1 MTVTIQAVTERAK
14 NVHAIANQLNNECI
28 VYWDERRI
36 SPFDSFK
43 QMLDISVKDYRL
55 HLQDDVILADNLQDY
70 FLTLKSY
77 MLAEDIHVFSL
88 FAPNRKEFIEAYES
102 GKHIVEFKNFLWLQ
116 AVIFSKTAI
125 EEMRHYIKNYGEI
138 KHDDVFVR
146 DYLKKYNRKAYV
158 HLPSLVQHNVWLG
171 LVVGHRNDKRRMSK
185 LFSKNYVNEL

>member
-1 MTVTIQAVTERAK
+1 MTVTIQAVIERAK

-43 QMLDISVKDYRL
+43 QMLDIQVKDFRL

-77 MLAEDIHVFSL
+77 MWAEDIHVLSL
-88 FAPNRKEFIEAYES
+88 FAPNRKDLIDAYEA
-102 GKHIVEFKNFLWLQ
+102 GKHIAEFKNFLWLQ
-116 AVIFSKTAI
+116 AVIFSKTAV
-125 EEMRHYIKNYGEI
+125 EEMRHFIRNYKDT

-146 DYLKKYNRKAYV
+146 DYLKEYNRKAYV
-158 HLPSLVQHNVWLG
+158 HLPALVQHNVWLG
-171 LVVGHRNDKRRMSK
+171 SVVGHRNDKRRMSK